1 MKILG
6 KMIEYGLL
14 GIILYAPFT
23 FSLPN
28 PRAQTIVH
36 LATLILFLLWLLKL
50 NGEKTSYLAKTSL
63 YLPLLLFL
71 ILCSVSVVK
80 TNFFYYSTQEF
91 FRITSAILFFF
102 LVANNGKEENK
113 FILPPI
119 LAANIVAFIGI
130 QNYFRYSFP
139 YAVSTLPNHNFLA
152 GYLVIGIS
160 LALALFLFNKGTLQ
174 KRLPFL
180 LLLLLPLTCFIL
192 AKSRGGLL
200 SLMAALLILILA
212 ALKRKKRWLL
222 TILSLLIILLLF
234 TPNPMIKRLIH
245 IGEED
250 PHAYERLLVWKATL
264 DIIRDHPL
272 LGTGLGT
279 FRDYYP
285 QYQPQIGFR
294 TAGFAHNEYLQYGAE
309 LGLIGLALVLWFL
322 ILFFKHSKKLLFQKG
337 SGISIALAS
346 SMVAILVHSL
356 VDFNLHTIPITTTFF
371 YLLGLSIFSQRV
383 VIQKPQEKCPSVRRG
398 IALLIIASSLVYGA
412 LLVQPYLARL
422 HWKRGNLYL
431 EEGKREE
438 AFSQYQK
445 AIALQPRCPL
455 YHKVLADFYWKEGY
469 PGKALMEYKK
479 AVNLYPRNVFY
490 HRALGKFYE
499 EYGLWEEAE
508 EEYQKMVALAPKV
521 ADFQLDLGR
530 IYLKEGK
537 YPRAK
542 EIYQKVLFL
551 DPDNR
556 IAREKIE
563 EIAGFK

>member
-1 MKILG
+1 MRILG

-14 GIILYAPFT
+14 GIVLYTPFT

-50 NGEKTSYLAKTSL
+50 NGEKTSYLAKTPL

-71 ILCSVSVVK
+71 IIGSISVVR

-91 FRITSAILFFF
+91 FRITSAFLLFF
-102 LVANNGKEENK
+102 LVANNSKEENK
-113 FILPPI
+113 FILPLI

-130 QNYFRYSFP
+130 QNYFRHSFSV
-139 YAVSTLPNHNFLA
+139 AVSTLPNHNLLA
-152 GYLVIGIS
+152 GYLVISIS
-160 LALALFLFNKGTLQ
+160 LALGLFLFNKGNLQ

-180 LLLLLPLTCFIL
+180 FLIILPLICLIL

-200 SLMAALLILILA
+200 SLMAALFVLILA
-212 ALKRKKRWLL
+212 ALNRKKRWILV
-222 TILSLLIILLLF
+222 TLSLLVILLLF
-234 TPNPMIKRLIH
+234 TPNPMMKRLIH

-250 PHAYERLLVWKATL
+250 PHAYERLLVWRATL
-264 DIIRDHPL
+264 DIIKDYPL
-272 LGTGLGT
+272 FGTGLGT

-285 QYQPQIGFR
+285 QYKPQIGFR

-309 LGLIGLALVLWFL
+309 LGLIGLALALWFL
-322 ILFFKHSKKLLFQKG
+322 ILLFKHSKRLLFQKE
-337 SGISIALAS
+337 SGISIVLVS
-346 SMVAILVHSL
+346 SMVGILAHSL

-371 YLLGLSIFSQRV
+371 YLLGLSVSSQRV
-383 VIQKPQEKCPSVRRG
+383 VIQKPERSPLARRG
-398 IALLIIASSLVYGA
+398 IALLIIIVTLLYGTF
-412 LLVQPYLARL
+412 LIQPYLARL
-422 HWKRGNLYL
+422 YWKRGNLYL
-431 EEGKREE
+431 EGGKREE
-438 AFSQYQK
+438 ALFQYQR

-455 YHKVLADFYWKEGY
+455 YHKVLANLYWEEEYLGR
-469 PGKALMEYKK
+469 ALMEYKK

-499 EYGLWEEAE
+499 AYELWEEAR
-508 EEYQKMVALAPKV
+508 EEYQRMVFLAPKV

-542 EIYQKVLFL
+542 EIYQEALLL

>member
-50 NGEKTSYLAKTSL
+50 NGERTPHLVKSPL

-71 ILCSVSVVK
+71 ILCSISVVK
-80 TNFFYYSTQEF
+80 TNFFYYTTQEF
-91 FRITSAILFFF
+91 FRITTAILLFF
-102 LVANNGKEENK
+102 LVASNSREENK
-113 FILPPI
+113 FIFPLL
-119 LAANIVAFIGI
+119 LAANVVALIGI
-130 QNYFRYSFP
+130 QGYFCHSFP
-139 YAVSTLPNHNFLA
+139 YALSTLPNHNFLA
-152 GYLVIGIS
+152 GYLVISIS
-160 LALALFLFNKGTLQ
+160 LALGLSLFNKGNLL
-174 KRLPFL
+174 KRVPFL
-180 LLLLLPLTCFIL
+180 LLLILPFTCFIL

-200 SLMAALLILILA
+200 SLLAALLILILA
-212 ALKRKKRWLL
+212 ALKKKKRWILVV
-222 TILSLLIILLLF
+222 LSLLILLLLF
-234 TPNPMIKRLIH
+234 TPNPMMKRLIH

-250 PHAYERLLVWKATL
+250 IHAYERFLVWKTTL
-264 DIIRDHPL
+264 GMIKNYPL
-272 LGTGLGT
+272 FGTGLGT

-294 TAGFAHNEYLQYGAE
+294 TAGFAHNEYLQCGAE
-309 LGLIGLALVLWFL
+309 LGLVGLALVLWFL
-322 ILFFKHSKKLLFQKG
+322 ILFFKHSKKLLFQKE
-337 SGISIALAS
+337 SGLSIALVS
-346 SMVAILVHSL
+346 SMVGILAHSL
-356 VDFNLHTIPITTTFF
+356 VDFNLHTIPLTTTFF
-371 YLLGLSIFSQRV
+371 YLLGLSVSSQMA
-383 VIQKPQEKCPSVRRG
+383 VIQKPERSPLARRG
-398 IALLIIASSLVYGA
+398 MTLLIIAAVSVYGV

-455 YHKVLADFYWKEGY
+455 YHKVLADLYWGEGY

-490 HRALGKFYE
+490 HQALGKFYE
-499 EYGLWEEAE
+499 EYELWEEAR

-521 ADFQLDLGR
+521 ADFYLDLGR
-530 IYLKEGK
+530 VYLKEK
-537 YPRAK
+537 NYLRAK
-542 EIYQKVLFL
+542 EVYQKALSL

-556 IAREKIE
+556 IAREKTK